1 MKKNDIIELD
11 IVDIGVNAE
20 GIGKALGYTFFV
32 KNAVMGDRVEAVI
45 TKMNK
50 GYGFAKMLK
59 VIKPS
64 PYRCIPACDI
74 CNQCGGC
81 QIMQISYDAQLQFKE
96 NKVRNNLE
104 RIGGVKFASSE
115 NNDLDAAKFL
125 PIIGMELNGFSQI
138 PNASLSAQANLIKED
153 TPIHYR
159 NKVQFPVG
167 KNKEGKTI
175 TGFYAGRTH
184 YIIETDTCPASLE
197 FNDKILEVVRSFLD
211 ENLVSTYSED
221 TNEGLVRHVLIRNG
235 FATGQT
241 MVCLVINGDS
251 LAGGKNFFKR
261 DNCSSDSK
269 SLEMDNYSNNSNSLE
284 RANSLEQKFVS
295 ALLSL
300 NDDFMKI
307 TSICLNVNKE
317 KTNVILGRKTVSLYG
332 PLYIEDKIKSA
343 DPLMNELAF
352 RISPLSFYQVNPYQ
366 TAKLYDEALTLA
378 GDLSNATVWDL
389 YCGIGTISLF
399 LAQKAKKVIGVEIV
413 PEAIEDA
420 KENAALNGMNNVEFI
435 CGKSEEVFLE
445 LVGSLD
451 DDGNVRSADIVV
463 LDPPRKGCDKVLLDK
478 ILEVGP
484 ERIIYV
490 SCDSATLARD
500 IKILSESY
508 KLVSARP
515 VDMFPNTT
523 HVETVVEL
531 RGENVDSYI
540 EVNLETKNLKARP
553 GNATYKEIQ
562 D

>member
-11 IVDIGVNAE
+11 IVDVGVGAE
-20 GIGKALGYTFFV
+20 GIGKANGYTFFV

-45 TKMNK
+45 TKMKK
-50 GYGFAKMLK
+50 GYGYAKMTK
-59 VIKPS
+59 VLSPS
-64 PYRCIPACDI
+64 PDRIVPACAI
-74 CNQCGGC
+74 CEKCGGC
-81 QIMQISYDAQLQFKE
+81 QIMQISYDAQLRFKE

-104 RIGGVKFASSE
+104 RIGGVKFANPE

-125 PIIGMELNGFSQI
+125 PIVGMES
-138 PNASLSAQANLIKED
+138 
-153 TPIHYR
+153 TPTHYR

-197 FNDKILEVVRSFLD
+197 FNDKILATVRAFLD
-211 ENLVSTYSED
+211 ENLISTYSEE

-251 LAGGKNFFKR
+251 LVGGKNCFEG
-261 DNCSSDSK
+261 DSDSK
-269 SLEMDNYSNNSNSLE
+269 SLNC
-284 RANSLEQKFVS
+284 ANSLEQKFVS

-307 TSICLNVNKE
+307 TSVCLNVNKE
-317 KTNVILGRKTVSLYG
+317 KTNVILGNKNISLYG
-332 PLYIEDKIKSA
+332 PLYIEDKIVSA
-343 DPLMNELAF
+343 DPSMKELTF
-352 RISPLSFYQVNPYQ
+352 KISPLSFYQVNPAQ
-366 TAKLYDEALTLA
+366 TVKLYDAALSLA
-378 GDLSNATVWDL
+378 SENFEVIDLSSSIVWDL

-420 KENAALNGMNNVEFI
+420 KENAALNGLDNVEFI
-435 CGKSEEVFLE
+435 CGKSEEVFPE

-451 DDGNVRSADIVV
+451 VDGNIRSADIVV
-463 LDPPRKGCDKVLLDK
+463 LDPPRKGCDKALLDK

-484 ERIIYV
+484 ERIVYV

-500 IKILSESY
+500 IKILTGGGTCTENKETSTRATY
-508 KLVSARP
+508 KLVSAQP
-515 VDMFPNTT
+515 VDMFPNTV
-523 HVETVVEL
+523 HVETVCIL
-531 RGENVDSYI
+531 RGENVDAYI
-540 EVNLETKNLKARP
+540 ETRLDTEMLEEKA